1 MADDDEIALEP
12 GYVFHPS
19 DDGLITLFLRPSIAK
34 IPFEDRLIN
43 HADVYSADPAE
54 LVGEHR
60 PAPGTH
66 GSSSVWLGWCMTEY
80 GLDDDAIDGADKQVL
95 CKVYRSPRAVCAE
108 ARTAAA
114 AKSADSPCS
123 GSKRKADDGADH
135 PEAPPSAR
143 PRQEEA
149 GSEHGEQPAILPE
162 LDLDALLSA
171 PMDDSLGVEF
181 DTVTT
186 EQYMRYLMNDEPLPS
201 APTMEVAGGG
211 DEFIETTNGPCMG
224 EEEII
229 QRLAA
234 GETLDD
240 ILGTNPN

>member
-1 MADDDEIALEP
+1 MSTI
-12 GYVFHPS
+12 
-19 DDGLITLFLRPSIAK
+19 
-34 IPFEDRLIN
+34 
-43 HADVYSADPAE
+43 SASLPN
-54 LVGEHR
+54 
-60 PAPGTH
+60 
-66 GSSSVWLGWCMTEY
+66 
-80 GLDDDAIDGADKQVL
+80 
-95 CKVYRSPRAVCAE
+95 VYRSPRAVCAE

-181 DTVTT
+181 DTATT
-186 EQYMRYLMNDEPLPS
+186 EQYMRYLMNDEPLPW
-201 APTMEVAGGG
+201 APTMEIRMNHHGTVAGGENG
-211 DEFIETTNGPCMG
+211 NVHRPQSSKQSKRPEDQAAEPTGTPTEGVGNMKQRVSITHSHNNLIMGVWKNLQRVGEFSRPV
-224 EEEII
+224 
-229 QRLAA
+229 
-234 GETLDD
+234 
-240 ILGTNPN
+240 